1 MLTELPNGWIW
12 TKLEVLAEKI
22 NPGFPSGK
30 HNKENRGIPHIRP
43 MNISLKGE
51 IDLAIVKYVETSN
64 YEPLLKGYVLF
75 NNTNS
80 PEMLGKTTYLR
91 QDTNWAYSNHM
102 TRIRLFQ
109 QFLEPAWVAYYLHF
123 LFLNGFFKMNCVHH
137 VNQASINSG
146 FLSKKIPIPLAPL
159 TEQRRI
165 VARIEELFSHLDTGV
180 EALQRAKAQLRRYR
194 QAVFKAAME
203 GRLTEEW
210 RRAHPEVEPA
220 EKLLERVSDKKW
232 EREKSDQEILDLPEV
247 PHEWGWANLG
257 AIGKVSGGLTKNSK
271 RNDFPLKMPYLRVA
285 NVYAG
290 ELRLEEMKEI
300 GLGEN
305 ELEKVLLNPGDLL
318 VVEGNGSPDQIGR
331 VALWDGS
338 ISPCVHQNHIIKVRF
353 DLTHIGKYV
362 LYWLLSING
371 RKQINKEDFE
381 KPI

>member
-165 VARIEELFSHLDTGV
+165 VARIEELFRGPRPSSGATGRRSSRRRW
-180 EALQRAKAQLRRYR
+180 RAGSRKSG
-194 QAVFKAAME
+194 E
-203 GRLTEEW
+203 GRIRRSSLLRSCW
-210 RRAHPEVEPA
+210 RE
-220 EKLLERVSDKKW
+220 
-232 EREKSDQEILDLPEV
+232 
-247 PHEWGWANLG
+247 
-257 AIGKVSGGLTKNSK
+257 
-271 RNDFPLKMPYLRVA
+271 
-285 NVYAG
+285 
-290 ELRLEEMKEI
+290 
-300 GLGEN
+300 
-305 ELEKVLLNPGDLL
+305 
-318 VVEGNGSPDQIGR
+318 
-331 VALWDGS
+331 
-338 ISPCVHQNHIIKVRF
+338 
-353 DLTHIGKYV
+353 
-362 LYWLLSING
+362 
-371 RKQINKEDFE
+371 
-381 KPI
+381 